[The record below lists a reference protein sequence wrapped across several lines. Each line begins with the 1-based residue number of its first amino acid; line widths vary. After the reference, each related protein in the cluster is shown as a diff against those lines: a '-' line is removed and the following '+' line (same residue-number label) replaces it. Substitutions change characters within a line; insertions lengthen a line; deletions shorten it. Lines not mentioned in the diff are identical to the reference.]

1 MATARKIV
9 KRAAKKT
16 ATSIGY
22 TKPQARA
29 YARGAVKAIKPAGVS
44 TTSRTYRKQIAGEM
58 TTAQKRKVR
67 KYDRKG

>member
-1 MATARKIV
+1 MATAKRVI

-29 YARGAVKAIKPAGVS
+29 YARGAVAAIKPAGVS
-44 TTSRTYRKQIAGEM
+44 SASKTYRKQIAGSM
-58 TTAQKRKVR
+58 TAAQRRKVR